1 MLPIMVS
8 VLADVPRMPFSLTR
22 LIAEAKQRAR
32 QRRLLLAI
40 AVAVVLAVTVVAAEA
55 VTRSPAA
62 AVSRSSASG
71 CARNA
76 GAAATPAASAD
87 ARFALVRR
95 DEVRMLCLVLPPPGA
110 QLLTREPPPMA
121 QEAQRFFG
129 FPKPFAPFARHRFWR
144 VHSSVAAVVSF
155 EKADPPAGLVGGCSP
170 KGPADC
176 GVGVLA
182 GTERSDQREPAVHLA
197 PNPRPCRIARV
208 THDHPRT
215 AAWLDGD
222 PCRCRQSSPDP
233 RVGNTHRGAVLSPG
247 PVFRNDP

>member
-1 MLPIMVS
+1 MF
-8 VLADVPRMPFSLTR
+8 RGCRSLSRR

-40 AVAVVLAVTVVAAEA
+40 AVAVVLAVTVVAAEV

-62 AVSRSSASG
+62 AVSRLI
-71 CARNA
+71 CARCAGKA
-76 GAAATPAASAD
+76 GAAASPAASAD

-110 QLLTREPPPMA
+110 QLLTREPAPMA

-129 FPKPFAPFARHRFWR
+129 FPKPFAPFARHRVWR

-155 EKADPPAGLVGGCSP
+155 EKAHPPAGLVGGCSP

-182 GTERSDQREPAVHLA
+182 G
-197 PNPRPCRIARV
+197 PNVPTNASLQFSLPPIR
-208 THDHPRT
+208 
-215 AAWLDGD
+215 G
-222 PCRCRQSSPDP
+222 
-233 RVGNTHRGAVLSPG
+233 RVGSRALRMTILELPHGWTAIRVDAVNRPLTRG
-247 PVFRNDP
+247 